1 VGSRR
6 TTASLQSGFPS
17 DTCFESPSLKILYA
31 LLIFVPIAIAARL
44 LDAPPMAVF
53 ILSALA
59 IVPLSGVMGA
69 ATETVAEHTSPAIG
83 GVLSATMGNLAELII
98 ASVALHAGLIDL
110 VKASITGSI
119 LGNLLLVLGIA
130 LFAGGL
136 KFKVQK
142 FNRNLAGHSTTV
154 LLIAV
159 FGLVVPALF
168 HSLHPD
174 PERVATVRMSHYV
187 AFLLIAGYVAWLVFS
202 LVTHS
207 SSFGSDTRN
216 PPVTVAPKWS
226 SKKAMAV
233 LVASALAIGV
243 MAEVLVSATEEAVKA
258 LGLSEFFVGLILIP
272 IIGNAAENSSAILM
286 AVRNRMDLALN
297 IAIGSSIQVALLI
310 APLLVLLGMVFHQPM
325 DLAFTTM
332 EVASIALAVG
342 VASSVI
348 RDAESNWLEGAFLLL
363 AYAVLAVAFFFF

>member
-1 VGSRR
+1 
-6 TTASLQSGFPS
+6 
-17 DTCFESPSLKILYA
+17 LKVLYA
-31 LLIFVPIAIAARL
+31 LLIFVPIAILARVL
-44 LDAPPMAVF
+44 GASPIAVF

-69 ATETVAEHTSPAIG
+69 ATECVAEHTSPAIG

-98 ASVALHAGLIDL
+98 ASVALRAGLIDL

-136 KFKVQK
+136 KFRVQK

-202 LVTHS
+202 LWTHS
-207 SSFGSDTRN
+207 SSFGSDTRD
-216 PPVTVAPKWS
+216 PAVTVAPKWS

-233 LVASALAIGV
+233 LVASAAAIGV
-243 MAEVLVSATEEAVKA
+243 MAEVLVSATEAAVKV
-258 LGLSEFFVGLILIP
+258 LGMSEFFVGLILIP
-272 IIGNAAENSSAILM
+272 IIGNAAENSSAIVM

-363 AYAVLAVAFFFF
+363 AYAVLGVAFFFF

>member
-1 VGSRR
+1 MK
-6 TTASLQSGFPS
+6 L
-17 DTCFESPSLKILYA
+17 LYPF
-31 LLIFVPIAIAARL
+31 LIFAPIAILARVL
-44 LDAPPMAVF
+44 GAPPIVIFVM
-53 ILSALA
+53 SALS
-59 IVPLSGVMGA
+59 IIPLSGVLGA
-69 ATETVAEHTSPAIG
+69 ATEAVAEHTSPSIG

-98 ASVALHAGLIDL
+98 ASVALRAGLIDL

-142 FNRNLAGHSTTV
+142 FNPHLAGHSTTV

-174 PERVATVRMSHYV
+174 PQRVATVRMSHYV

-202 LVTHS
+202 LWTHS
-207 SSFGSDTRN
+207 SSFRPDKSN

-233 LVASALAIGV
+233 LVLSAMAIGV
-243 MAEVLVSATEEAVKA
+243 MAEVLVSATEDAVKV

-272 IIGNAAENSSAILM
+272 IIGNAAENSSAIIM

-297 IAIGSSIQVALLI
+297 IAIGSSIQVALFI
-310 APLLVLLGMVFHQPM
+310 APLLVLLGMAFHQPM

-363 AYAVLAVAFFFF
+363 AYAVLGVAFFFF

>member
-1 VGSRR
+1 M
-6 TTASLQSGFPS
+6 
-17 DTCFESPSLKILYA
+17 
-31 LLIFVPIAIAARL
+31 ARL
-44 LDAPPMAVF
+44 AGAPSIAVF
-53 ILSALA
+53 VLAALA

-98 ASVALHAGLIDL
+98 ASVALQAGLIDL

-168 HSLHPD
+168 HGLHPD

-187 AFLLIAGYVAWLVFS
+187 AFLLIGGYVAWLVFS
-202 LVTHS
+202 LGTHS
-207 SSFGSDTRN
+207 SSFSSDRGD
-216 PPVTVAPKWS
+216 PAVTVAPKWS

-233 LVASALAIGV
+233 LVASAIAVGV
-243 MAEVLVSATEEAVKA
+243 MAEVLVSATEEAVKV

>member
-1 VGSRR
+1 
-6 TTASLQSGFPS
+6 
-17 DTCFESPSLKILYA
+17 
-31 LLIFVPIAIAARL
+31 
-44 LDAPPMAVF
+44 
-53 ILSALA
+53 
-59 IVPLSGVMGA
+59 
-69 ATETVAEHTSPAIG
+69 
-83 GVLSATMGNLAELII
+83 
-98 ASVALHAGLIDL
+98 
-110 VKASITGSI
+110 
-119 LGNLLLVLGIA
+119 GIA

-142 FNRNLAGHSTTV
+142 FNPTLAGHSATV

-202 LVTHS
+202 LGTHS
-207 SSFGSDTRN
+207 SSFRPDPRD
-216 PPVTVAPKWS
+216 PAVTVAPKWS
-226 SKKAMAV
+226 SKKAMVV
-233 LVASALAIGV
+233 LVASAIAIGV
-243 MAEVLVSATEEAVKA
+243 MAEVLVSATEAAVKV

-272 IIGNAAENSSAILM
+272 IIGNAAENSSAIIM

>member
-1 VGSRR
+1 
-6 TTASLQSGFPS
+6 
-17 DTCFESPSLKILYA
+17 LKFLYA
-31 LLIFVPIAIAARL
+31 LLVFVPIAILARL
-44 LDAPPMAVF
+44 LGAPPIAVF
-53 ILSALA
+53 ILSAAA
-59 IVPLSGVMGA
+59 IVPLSGILGA
-69 ATETVAEHTSPAIG
+69 ATEAVAEHTSPAIG

-98 ASVALHAGLIDL
+98 ATVALRAGLIDL

-142 FNRNLAGHSTTV
+142 FNAHLAGMSSTV

-174 PERVATVRMSHYV
+174 PQRVATVRMSHFV
-187 AFLLIAGYVAWLVFS
+187 APLLIAGYVAWLVFS
-202 LVTHS
+202 LWTHS
-207 SSFGSDTRN
+207 SAFATERAV
-216 PPVTVAPKWS
+216 PVTVGPKWS
-226 SKKAMAV
+226 SKKAMGIL
-233 LVASALAIGV
+233 LVAAVAIGV
-243 MAEVLVSATEEAVKA
+243 VAEVLVSATEEAVKV

-272 IIGNAAENSSAILM
+272 IIGNAAENSSAIIM
-286 AVRNRMDLALN
+286 AMRNRMDLSLN

-310 APLLVLLGMVFHQPM
+310 APLLVLLGMAFHQPM
-325 DLAFTTM
+325 DLAFSTM
-332 EVASIALAVG
+332 EVASIALSVG

-348 RDAESNWLEGAFLLL
+348 RDAESNWLEGVFLLL
-363 AYAVLAVAFFFF
+363 AYAVLGVAFFFF

>member
-1 VGSRR
+1 MK
-6 TTASLQSGFPS
+6 F
-17 DTCFESPSLKILYA
+17 LYA
-31 LLIFVPIAIAARL
+31 LLVFVPIAILARL
-44 LDAPPMAVF
+44 LGAPPIAVF
-53 ILSALA
+53 ILSAAA
-59 IVPLSGVMGA
+59 IVPLSGILGA
-69 ATETVAEHTSPAIG
+69 ATEAVAEHTSPAIG

-98 ASVALHAGLIDL
+98 ATVALRAGLIDL

-142 FNRNLAGHSTTV
+142 FNAHLAGMSSTV

-174 PERVATVRMSHYV
+174 PQRVATVRMSHFV
-187 AFLLIAGYVAWLVFS
+187 APLLIAGYVAWLVFS
-202 LVTHS
+202 LWTHS
-207 SSFGSDTRN
+207 SAFATERAV
-216 PPVTVAPKWS
+216 PVTVGPKWS
-226 SKKAMAV
+226 SKKALGV
-233 LVASALAIGV
+233 LLVAAVAIGV
-243 MAEVLVSATEEAVKA
+243 LAEILVSVTEEAVKV

-272 IIGNAAENSSAILM
+272 IIGNAAENSSAIIM
-286 AVRNRMDLALN
+286 AVRNRMDLSLN

-310 APLLVLLGMVFHQPM
+310 APLLVLLGMAFHQPM
-325 DLAFTTM
+325 DLAFSTM
-332 EVASIALAVG
+332 EVASIALSVG

-348 RDAESNWLEGAFLLL
+348 RDAESNWLEGFFLLL
-363 AYAVLAVAFFFF
+363 AYAVLGVAFFFF

>member
-1 VGSRR
+1 M
-6 TTASLQSGFPS
+6 
-17 DTCFESPSLKILYA
+17 KILYA
-31 LLIFVPIAIAARL
+31 LLVFVPIALIARL
-44 LDAPPMAVF
+44 AGASPIAVF

-59 IVPLSGVMGA
+59 IIPLSGVLGA
-69 ATETVAEHTSPAIG
+69 ATEVVAEHTSPAIG

-98 ASVALHAGLIDL
+98 AGVALRAGLIDL

-136 KFKVQK
+136 KYKVQR
-142 FNRNLAGHSTTV
+142 FNPNLAASSTTV

-168 HSLHPD
+168 YGLHPD

-187 AFLLIAGYVAWLVFS
+187 AILLIAGYVAWLVFS
-202 LVTHS
+202 LWTHS
-207 SSFGSDTRN
+207 SSFETEGG
-216 PPVTVAPKWS
+216 PAVTVGPKWS
-226 SKKAMAV
+226 SKKAVIILLAAAV
-233 LVASALAIGV
+233 AIGV
-243 MAEVLVSATEEAVKA
+243 VAEVLVSATEQAVKV

-272 IIGNAAENSSAILM
+272 IIGNAAENSSAIIM
-286 AVRNRMDLALN
+286 AMRNRMDLALN
-297 IAIGSSIQVALLI
+297 IAVGSSIQVALLI

-332 EVASIALAVG
+332 EVASIGLAVL
-342 VASSVI
+342 VTSSVI
-348 RDAESNWLEGAFLLL
+348 RDAETNWLEGALLLL
-363 AYAVLAVAFFFF
+363 AYSVLGVAFFFF

>member
-1 VGSRR
+1 
-6 TTASLQSGFPS
+6 
-17 DTCFESPSLKILYA
+17 
-31 LLIFVPIAIAARL
+31 
-44 LDAPPMAVF
+44 
-53 ILSALA
+53 
-59 IVPLSGVMGA
+59 
-69 ATETVAEHTSPAIG
+69 
-83 GVLSATMGNLAELII
+83 
-98 ASVALHAGLIDL
+98 VALRAGLIDL

-142 FNRNLAGHSTTV
+142 FSAHLAGMSATV

-168 HSLHPD
+168 YGLHPD

-187 AFLLIAGYVAWLVFS
+187 AALLIAGYLAWLVFS
-202 LVTHS
+202 LGTHS
-207 SSFGSDTRN
+207 SAFASADQ

-226 SKKAMAV
+226 SKKALV
-233 LVASALAIGV
+233 ILLVAAGAIGV
-243 MAEVLVSATEEAVKA
+243 VAEVLVSATEEAVKV

-272 IIGNAAENSSAILM
+272 IIGNAAENSSAIIM
-286 AVRNRMDLALN
+286 ALRNRMDLALN

-310 APLLVLLGMVFHQPM
+310 APLLVLLGMAFHQPM

-332 EVASIALAVG
+332 EVASIALSVA

-348 RDAESNWLEGAFLLL
+348 RDAESNWLEGVFLLL
-363 AYAVLAVAFFFF
+363 AYAVLGVAFFFF